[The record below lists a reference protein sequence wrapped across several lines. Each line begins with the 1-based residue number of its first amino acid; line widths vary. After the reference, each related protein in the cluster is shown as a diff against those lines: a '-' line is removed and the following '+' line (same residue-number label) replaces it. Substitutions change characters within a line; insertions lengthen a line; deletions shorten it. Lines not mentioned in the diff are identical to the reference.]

1 MNANAKTYI
10 HHSIVSAHETGEHA
24 CVVVLGS
31 ESQSE
36 LILGLNGVQ
45 AMLALLA
52 PDNKDLLS
60 PLLRKNLHG
69 GCAVLIEHLRNVACG
84 EGFDAYRIEPDSAS
98 ELLEAA
104 EKLARGEA
112 VF

>member
-1 MNANAKTYI
+1 MNDKTI
-10 HHSIVSAHETGEHA
+10 THSVTTEHELSEHA
-24 CVVVLGS
+24 AVLVLGT
-31 ESQSE
+31 ETQSN

-52 PDNKDLLS
+52 SDNKDLLS

-84 EGFDAYRIEPDSAS
+84 EGFDAYRLEPDSAS
-98 ELLEAA
+98 ELLELA
-104 EKLARGEA
+104 EKLAMGG
-112 VF
+112 

>member
-1 MNANAKTYI
+1 MNSDKTI
-10 HHSIVSAHETGEHA
+10 KHSVVAAHEISEHA
-24 CVVVLGS
+24 AVLVLGT
-31 ESQSE
+31 ECQSN

-45 AMLALLA
+45 AMFVLLN

-84 EGFDAYRIEPDSAS
+84 EGFDAYRIEPDEAS
-98 ELLEAA
+98 ELLELA

>member
-1 MNANAKTYI
+1 MSLRMSCPSTLASWCWA
-10 HHSIVSAHETGEHA
+10 
-24 CVVVLGS
+24 
-31 ESQSE
+31 Q
-36 LILGLNGVQ
+36 LILGLNGLQ

-52 PDNKDLLS
+52 SDNKDLIS

-69 GCAVLIEHLRNVACG
+69 GCAILVEHLRNVACG
-84 EGFDAYRIEPDSAS
+84 EGFDAHRVEPDSAS
-98 ELLEAA
+98 ELLELA

>member
-1 MNANAKTYI
+1 MSSKTFI
-10 HHSIVSAHETGEHA
+10 PHSVTTEHELGEHA
-24 CVVVLGS
+24 AVLVLGT
-31 ESQSE
+31 ETQAN

-52 PDNKDLLS
+52 SDNKDLLS

-69 GCAVLIEHLRNVACG
+69 GCAVLVEYLRSIAHGV
-84 EGFDAYRIEPDSAS
+84 GFDAYRLEPDNAS

-104 EKLARGEA
+104 EKLAMGG
-112 VF
+112 

>member
-1 MNANAKTYI
+1 MNDKTI
-10 HHSIVSAHETGEHA
+10 PHSLVAAHELGEHA
-24 CVVVLGS
+24 AVLVLDT
-31 ESQSE
+31 ECQSN

-45 AMLALLA
+45 AMLVLLN

-84 EGFDAYRIEPDSAS
+84 EGFDAYRIEPGSAGG
-98 ELLEAA
+98 LLELA
-104 EKLARGEA
+104 EKLSEGT

>member
-1 MNANAKTYI
+1 MNSDKTI
-10 HHSIVSAHETGEHA
+10 KHSVVAAHEISEHA
-24 CVVVLGS
+24 AVVVLGT
-31 ESQSE
+31 ECQAQ

-45 AMLALLA
+45 GLLSLLN

-60 PLLRKNLHG
+60 PLLRRNLHG
-69 GCAVLIEHLRNVACG
+69 GCAVLVEHLRNVACG

-104 EKLARGEA
+104 EKLAMGG
-112 VF
+112 

>member
-1 MNANAKTYI
+1 MTDKTI
-10 HHSIVSAHETGEHA
+10 KHSVVAAHETGEHA
-24 CVVVLGS
+24 AVVVLGT
-31 ESQSE
+31 ECQAQ
-36 LILGLNGVQ
+36 LILGLNGLQ
-45 AMLALLA
+45 AMLSLLN

-69 GCAVLIEHLRNVACG
+69 GCAVLVEHLRNVACG

-98 ELLEAA
+98 ELLELA

>member
-1 MNANAKTYI
+1 MTNKTI
-10 HHSIVSAHETGEHA
+10 LHSVTTEHELGEHA
-24 CVVVLGS
+24 AVLVLGT
-31 ESQSE
+31 ETQAN

-45 AMLALLA
+45 AMLVLLSA
-52 PDNKDLLS
+52 DNKDLLS

-69 GCAVLIEHLRNVACG
+69 GCAVLVEHLRNVACG
-84 EGFDAYRIEPDSAS
+84 EGFDAYRVEPDDAGD
-98 ELLEAA
+98 LLELA

>member
-1 MNANAKTYI
+1 MSSKTFI
-10 HHSIVSAHETGEHA
+10 HHSVVAAHELGEHA
-24 CVVVLGS
+24 AVLVLGT
-31 ESQSE
+31 ETQAN

-45 AMLALLA
+45 AILALLSA
-52 PDNKDLLS
+52 DNKDLLS

-69 GCAVLIEHLRNVACG
+69 GCAVLVEHLRNVACG

-104 EKLARGEA
+104 EKLAMES
-112 VF
+112 

>member
-1 MNANAKTYI
+1 MNDKTI
-10 HHSIVSAHETGEHA
+10 PHSVTTAHELSEHA
-24 CVVVLGS
+24 AVLVLGT
-31 ESQSE
+31 ECQSN

-60 PLLRKNLHG
+60 PLLRKNLRG
-69 GCAVLIEHLRNVACG
+69 GCAVLVEHLRNVACG

-98 ELLEAA
+98 ELLELA
-104 EKLARGEA
+104 EKLARGEV

>member
-1 MNANAKTYI
+1 MKSI
-10 HHSIVSAHETGEHA
+10 IPHSLVAAHEISEHA
-24 CVVVLGS
+24 AVVVLGT
-31 ESQSE
+31 ECQAQ

-52 PDNKDLLS
+52 SDNKDLLS

-98 ELLEAA
+98 ELLELA

>member
-1 MNANAKTYI
+1 MNDKTMS
-10 HHSIVSAHETGEHA
+10 HSLVAAHEISEHA
-24 CVVVLGS
+24 AVLVLGT
-31 ESQSE
+31 ECQAQ

-52 PDNKDLLS
+52 PDNSDLLS
-60 PLLRKNLHG
+60 PMMRRNLHG
-69 GCAVLIEHLRNVACG
+69 GCAVLVEHLRNVACG
-84 EGFDAYRIEPDSAS
+84 EGFDAYRVEPDDAGD
-98 ELLEAA
+98 LLELA

>member
-1 MNANAKTYI
+1 MTDKTI
-10 HHSIVSAHETGEHA
+10 PHSVTTAHELSEHA
-24 CVVVLGS
+24 CVVVLGT
-31 ESQSE
+31 ECQAQ
-36 LILGLNGVQ
+36 LILGLNGLQ

-52 PDNKDLLS
+52 SDNKDLLS

-69 GCAVLIEHLRNVACG
+69 GCAILVEHLRNVACG
-84 EGFDAYRIEPDSAS
+84 GGFDAYRLEPDEACD
-98 ELLEAA
+98 LLIAV

>member
-1 MNANAKTYI
+1 MKSI
-10 HHSIVSAHETGEHA
+10 IPHSLVAAHEISEHA
-24 CVVVLGS
+24 AVLVLGT
-31 ESQSE
+31 ETQSN

-45 AMLALLA
+45 AMLALLN

-98 ELLEAA
+98 ELLELA
-104 EKLARGEA
+104 EKLAMES
-112 VF
+112 

>member
-1 MNANAKTYI
+1 MNNKTI
-10 HHSIVSAHETGEHA
+10 KHSVVAAHEISEHA
-24 CVVVLGS
+24 AVVVLGT
-31 ESQSE
+31 ECQSN

-52 PDNKDLLS
+52 SDNSDLLS

-69 GCAVLIEHLRNVACG
+69 GCAVLIEHLRHLAEG
-84 EGFDAYRIEPDSAS
+84 EGFDAHRVEPDDAGD
-98 ELLEAA
+98 LLELA

>member
-1 MNANAKTYI
+1 MNDNTI
-10 HHSIVSAHETGEHA
+10 PHSVATAHELSEHA
-24 CVVVLGS
+24 AVLVLGT
-31 ESQSE
+31 ECQSN

-52 PDNKDLLS
+52 PDNKDLIS

-98 ELLEAA
+98 ELLELA
-104 EKLARGEA
+104 EKLARGEV